1 VAYDDLGRSLFLDS
15 AFRITPVLCLPDLV
29 FSLSVDVSA
38 LIIPKV
44 ASFKMSLRQ
53 SFSEPEGNQSSDSS
67 GSLSILSPVLPLFRR
82 IPPERVGLCG
92 EYDYNGLS
100 KRVEH
105 CFRQHCCPDDL
116 LGLRVSQRGA
126 IVLLRGR
133 FSSPQI
139 KHELVTLALGV
150 DGAVGVEVNGET
162 IFPPLRACGLG
173 APVSLHQVG

>member
-1 VAYDDLGRSLFLDS
+1 
-15 AFRITPVLCLPDLV
+15 
-29 FSLSVDVSA
+29 
-38 LIIPKV
+38 
-44 ASFKMSLRQ
+44 MSLRQ
-53 SFSEPEGNQSSDSS
+53 FLSEPEENQSSDSS
-67 GSLSILSPVLPLFRR
+67 SARPGFSPVLPLFRR

-126 IVLLRGR
+126 IVLLTGR

-139 KHELVTLALGV
+139 KHELVALALGV

-162 IFPPLRACGLG
+162 MFPPLRTCRLSAS
-173 APVSLHQVG
+173 PSLHQVG